1 MAPFWWENQLVWT
14 KKEERKGELMIW
26 RAMMLT
32 KVQGKIQLKNSICF
46 K

>member
-1 MAPFWWENQLVWT
+1 MAAFWGGKSIGLDP
-14 KKEERKGELMIW
+14 KKESKGELMIW